1 MQQEHTMRW
10 NIDIP
15 FAGAW
20 IGVLAMVIL
29 ADGTATVRAQAT
41 TIHSNL
47 SVDVVDVAF
56 SPCTQENIILTGR
69 QHIVT
74 QTTFDAQGGAHTVFH
89 LNELTIGIGEISGA
103 QYEHT
108 AVINNASNARG
119 PAPFE
124 FTFQRHNHL
133 ISQGDLP
140 NHLIHSIFHFTIN
153 ANGEITG
160 LTNRQRIEC
169 RPG

>member
-1 MQQEHTMRW
+1 MQQDDTMRR

-15 FAGAW
+15 LAAAW
-20 IGVLAMVIL
+20 IGVLALVIL
-29 ADGTATVRAQAT
+29 AERTATVRAQAT

-56 SPCTQENIILTGR
+56 SPCTQENIILTGQ

-74 QTTFDAQGGAHTVFH
+74 QTTFDAHGGAHTIFH
-89 LNELTIGIGEISGA
+89 LNELTMGTGEISGA
-103 QYEHT
+103 KYEHT
-108 AVINNASNARG
+108 AAINNASNSRG

-124 FTFQRHNHL
+124 FTFQLHNHL
-133 ISQGDLP
+133 ISQGNFP

-160 LTNRQRIEC
+160 LTNRLRIEC
-169 RPG
+169 SPS